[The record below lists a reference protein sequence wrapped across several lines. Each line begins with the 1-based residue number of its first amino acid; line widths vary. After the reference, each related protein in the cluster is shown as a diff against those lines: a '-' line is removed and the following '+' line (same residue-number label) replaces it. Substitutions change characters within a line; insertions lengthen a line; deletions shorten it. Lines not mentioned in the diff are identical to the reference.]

1 MITKKNICALAIFI
15 IWPLFLHAQ
24 NTQDA
29 QDAQDAPEEGELI
42 DTIDTS
48 VDLFNEINPMD
59 MTLTFD
65 LKKYQR
71 SKFKGEYL
79 PVHFYYQIN
88 DTLRLEKSMRI
99 KARGEFRRKH
109 CSFAPF
115 WLNIRK
121 ADIANQHLQ
130 EVTRIKIVTHCRGSN
145 EYADYLLK
153 EYLTYKI
160 YNILSPIS
168 FRVRLLRMKY
178 VDTGRKNR
186 VTESWAFMIEPE
198 EMLAGRHDGQVIKK
212 DELIMRLMK
221 PETMD
226 LVALFQ
232 FMIGNADYSIA
243 GRHNV
248 KILGLPGFGSEG
260 YTPVPYD
267 FDYTGL
273 VNAEYA
279 LPGENLGITSI
290 QDRYFLGLCR
300 EESEY
305 QQVIDHL
312 EKHRDEILEMINSFP
327 YMKEKKK
334 SEMISYLEGFF
345 ILASDTERIRKKLNK
360 TCR

>member
-1 MITKKNICALAIFI
+1 MIIKKNICALAIFI
-15 IWPLFLHAQ
+15 FWPLLLQ
-24 NTQDA
+24 
-29 QDAQDAPEEGELI
+29 AQDAPAEGELI

-48 VDLFNEINPMD
+48 VDLFNELNPMD
-59 MTLTFD
+59 VTLTFD
-65 LKKYQR
+65 FKKYQR

-79 PVHFYYQIN
+79 PVHFLYHIN
-88 DTLRLEKSMRI
+88 DTFDIEKSIRI

-130 EVTRIKIVTHCRGSN
+130 EVTRMKIVTHCRGTH

-168 FRVRLLRMKY
+168 FRVRLIRMKY
-178 VDTGRKNR
+178 VDTGRKGK

-198 EMLAGRHDGQVIKK
+198 GMLAEHHDAQVIKNDK
-212 DELIMRLMK
+212 LSMRFME
-221 PETMD
+221 PESMD
-226 LVALFQ
+226 MVALFM
-232 FMIGNADYSIA
+232 FMIGNADYSIM

-248 KILGLPGFGSEG
+248 KILGLPGFGTEG

-273 VNAEYA
+273 VNATYA
-279 LPGENLGITSI
+279 IPGENLGITSVKE
-290 QDRYFLGLCR
+290 RYYMGLCR

-305 QQVIDHL
+305 QQVINHM
-312 EKHRDEILEMINSFP
+312 ENHRDEILDMINSFP
-327 YMKEKKK
+327 YLEEKQK
-334 SEMISYLEGFF
+334 SEMISYLEEFF
-345 ILASDTERIRKKLNK
+345 ILASDSGQIRKELKRS
-360 TCR
+360 CR

>member
-1 MITKKNICALAIFI
+1 MKKNIYTLAIFI
-15 IWPLFLHAQ
+15 IWPLLLQ
-24 NTQDA
+24 A
-29 QDAQDAPEEGELI
+29 QDTPEVGEPV
-42 DTIDTS
+42 DTISTD
-48 VDLFNEINPMD
+48 VDLFNELDPMD
-59 MTLTFD
+59 ITLTFD

-71 SKFKGEYL
+71 NKYEGKYL
-79 PVHFYYQIN
+79 PVHFLYHIN
-88 DTLRLEKSMRI
+88 DTLSIEKSIRI
-99 KARGEFRRKH
+99 KVRGEFRRKH

-121 ADIANQHLQ
+121 ADVANQHLQ
-130 EVTRIKIVTHCRGSN
+130 EVKRMKIVTHCRGAD

-198 EMLAGRHDGQVIKK
+198 GMLAERYDALAVKNDQLGMIFMEQ
-212 DELIMRLMK
+212 
-221 PETMD
+221 ETMD

-232 FMIGNADYSIA
+232 FMIGNADYSIT

-273 VNAEYA
+273 VNAYYA
-279 LPGENLGITSI
+279 IPGENLGITSVTE
-290 QDRYFLGLCR
+290 RHFLGLCR
-300 EESEY
+300 DVSEY
-305 QQVIDHL
+305 QQVINHM
-312 EKHRDEILEMINSFP
+312 ENHRDEILDMINSFP
-327 YMKEKKK
+327 YLGEKQKN
-334 SEMISYLEGFF
+334 EMVSYLEGFF
-345 ILASDTERIRKKLNK
+345 ILASDPGLIRKELKR

>member
-1 MITKKNICALAIFI
+1 MKQNICALAIFL
-15 IWPLFLHAQ
+15 IWPLFLY
-24 NTQDA
+24 
-29 QDAQDAPEEGELI
+29 AQDAPGEGELI

-48 VDLFNEINPMD
+48 VDLFNVLDPMD
-59 MTLTFD
+59 ITLTFD
-65 LKKYQR
+65 IKKYQR
-71 SKFKGEYL
+71 SKFEGEYM
-79 PVHFYYQIN
+79 PVHFHYQIN
-88 DTLRLEKSMRI
+88 DTLGLEKTMRI

-121 ADIANQHLQ
+121 ADVANQHLQ
-130 EVTRIKIVTHCRGSN
+130 ETKRMKIVTHCQGSN
-145 EYADYLLK
+145 AYADYLLK

-168 FRVRLLRMKY
+168 FRVRLIRMKY
-178 VDTGRKNR
+178 VDTGRKNK

-198 EMLAGRHDGQVIKK
+198 GMVAERHDAQVIKNDK
-212 DELIMRLMK
+212 LSMRFME
-221 PETMD
+221 PESMD
-226 LVALFQ
+226 LVALFM

-273 VNAEYA
+273 VNATYA
-279 LPGENLGITSI
+279 VPGENLGITSVTE
-290 QDRYFLGLCR
+290 RYYMGLCR

-305 QQVIDHL
+305 GQVISHM
-312 EKHRDEILEMINSFP
+312 ETHRDEILEMINSFP
-327 YMKEKKK
+327 YLREKHK
-334 SEMISYLEGFF
+334 SEMISYLEEFY
-345 ILASDTERIRKKLNK
+345 ILASDPGLIQKKLK
-360 TCR
+360 KSCRQNLPAINFP